1 MRGDSWSIMQPQK
14 DDVMAFVSDI
24 FRVKF
29 DFAHNFMTFLRAR
42 AMHGTHCG
50 HAGTPIASHLQH
62 GYLPVIEGE

>member
-1 MRGDSWSIMQPQK
+1 
-14 DDVMAFVSDI
+14 MALVSDI

-29 DFAHNFMTFLRAR
+29 DFAHKFMTFLRAR